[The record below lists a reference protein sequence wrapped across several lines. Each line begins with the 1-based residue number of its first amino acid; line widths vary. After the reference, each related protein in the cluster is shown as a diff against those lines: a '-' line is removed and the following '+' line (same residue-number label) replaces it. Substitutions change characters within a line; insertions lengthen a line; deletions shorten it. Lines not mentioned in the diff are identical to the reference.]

1 MKQYQ
6 FQYTKT
12 KGGLIVL
19 LACFV
24 GMVII
29 IGIGVHFKLQ
39 KDILI
44 YIITPVAVIAIFK
57 LLKKN
62 TFGNCVAQ
70 LSDTKVDFNFDEQL
84 RTINF
89 ADILSFKAYYGNNG
103 TTLYLKNTTDNFKL
117 FANNFCDRK
126 SFDIFC
132 KDIIIQLDKYKSAD
146 NPNIIHEGSIFAT
159 KGMLY
164 FIFIATLIYLL
175 AFFIENK
182 EASLYIGIGGGFYLL
197 VMWIAYFNKRDLKNK

>member
-1 MKQYQ
+1 MREYQ

-19 LACFV
+19 LACFI
-24 GMVII
+24 GMAII

-39 KDILI
+39 KNILI
-44 YIITPVAVIAIFK
+44 YIITPVAVVAIFK

-62 TFGNCVAQ
+62 TFGNCIAQ
-70 LSDTKVDFNFDEQL
+70 LSDTKVEFNFDEQL

-89 ADILSFKAYYGNNG
+89 DDILSFKTYYGNNA
-103 TTLYLKNTTDNFKL
+103 TVLYLKDNTYNFKL
-117 FANNFCDRK
+117 YANNFCDRK
-126 SFDIFC
+126 SFDVFC

-146 NPNIIHEGSIFAT
+146 HPNIIHEGSVFAT

-164 FIFIATLIYLL
+164 FLSIATLIYLL
-175 AFFIENK
+175 AFFVETK
-182 EASLYIGIGGGFYLL
+182 EASLYVGIGGGFYLL
-197 VMWIAYFNKRDLKNK
+197 VMWFAYFNKRNSKSK